1 MKIIRNTIAAIAFAS
16 IASFNLMA
24 EDSKKDIVDTAVG
37 NGSFKT
43 LAAALTAAG
52 LVDTL
57 KGEGPFTVFAP
68 NDAAFAKLPKET
80 LASLLKPENK
90 AQLTDILTYHV
101 VSGAVPAKVAVTLKE
116 ANAVNKKTI
125 NVSKKDGGLFL
136 NKSKV
141 IATDITASNG
151 IIHVIDS
158 VLLPPAKKTAKVSQ
172 AK

>member
-1 MKIIRNTIAAIAFAS
+1 
-16 IASFNLMA
+16 MA
-24 EDSKKDIVDTAVG
+24 TEALK
-37 NGSFKT
+37 
-43 LAAALTAAG
+43 LWQALTAAG

-136 NKSKV
+136 NKSS
-141 IATDITASNG
+141 TDIKASNG